1 MYNCILLE
9 ERSKVSNIYVQGK
22 EMGKKI
28 KKHMQMVMT
37 NIEKKEYLQLSS
49 IFQLKRGFMSA
60 ENSINGDRS

>member
-1 MYNCILLE
+1 
-9 ERSKVSNIYVQGK
+9 
-22 EMGKKI
+22 MGKKI